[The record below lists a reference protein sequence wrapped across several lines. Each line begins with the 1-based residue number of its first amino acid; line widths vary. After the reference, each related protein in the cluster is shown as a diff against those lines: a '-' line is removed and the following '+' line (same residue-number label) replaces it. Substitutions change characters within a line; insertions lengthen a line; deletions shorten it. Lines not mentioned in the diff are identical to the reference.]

1 MGTLLMTGA
10 SRGLGR
16 EAAERLLR
24 DHPDQ
29 HLLLTVRGANGDRL
43 AAELAGKTGNANV
56 STVPADLASFASLHE
71 AVREIERRIDAGELP
86 PLTGFLGNAGLQLTS
101 TERATEDG
109 FEVTFGVNVL
119 AYYLLLRLLFDRFQ
133 PGSRIV
139 VVGSD
144 VHFGDVRHNLGLVP
158 APRWATVAELARPRP
173 GGALAGRR
181 AYATSKLGVLYLVH
195 ALARRL
201 PDGVDAYTYNPG
213 LVPGTGLL
221 RDAHPVTR
229 AVAGPLLQAVRA
241 TPFAMG
247 PVAAGGLL
255 AETALGP
262 RPGASGSYLDR
273 GKVAPSS
280 PESYDE
286 DREEEL
292 WAAAAQLCGLPV
304 EVR

>member
-16 EAAERLLR
+16 EAAEQLLR

-43 AAELAGKTGNANV
+43 ATELAGKTGNRNV
-56 STVPADLASFASLHE
+56 STVSADLASFADIRK
-71 AVREIERRIDAGELP
+71 AVQEIERRIDVGELP
-86 PLTGFLGNAGLQLTS
+86 PLTGFLGNAGLQMVS
-101 TERATEDG
+101 TTRATKDG
-109 FEVTFGVNVL
+109 FEATFGVNVL
-119 AYYLLLRLLFDRFQ
+119 ANYLLLRLLFDRFER
-133 PGSRIV
+133 GSRIV

-144 VHFGDVRHNLGLVP
+144 VHFGDFKHSGGLIP
-158 APRWATVAELARPRP
+158 APRWTTVAELARPRP
-173 GGALAGRR
+173 GAVREGRR
-181 AYATSKLGVLYLVH
+181 AYATSKLAVLYLVH

-201 PDGVDAYTYNPG
+201 PDGVDGYTYNPG
-213 LVPGTGLL
+213 LVPGTGLV
-221 RDAHPVTR
+221 RDADPVSRFAART
-229 AVAGPLLQAVRA
+229 VLQLARA

-247 PVAAGGLL
+247 PVAAGRLL
-255 AETALGP
+255 AKTAMGP

-273 GKVAPSS
+273 GKAVPSS

-286 DREEEL
+286 AREEDL
-292 WAAAAQLCGLPV
+292 WAAAAQLCGLPA